1 MTTTDPTPA
10 PAEALRPRRLRSSTV
25 VLGGMGLLAVALSA
39 CGSDPDRRCVD
50 RDSYTI
56 DGYKVLADK
65 NCRTTSGGSAAK
77 SKAGAKNGAGAKSAA
92 AVRPAWYYDSEAKSG
107 RADYGTFSQD
117 SAIQRGGL
125 GCDDDDNDGGG
136 YGG

>member
-1 MTTTDPTPA
+1 MTTTDPAPA
-10 PAEALRPRRLRSSTV
+10 PAEALRPRRLRSTTV

-65 NCRTTSGGSAAK
+65 NCRTTSGGTKTKTTS
-77 SKAGAKNGAGAKSAA
+77 GVKSATA
-92 AVRPAWYYDSEAKSG
+92 TR
-107 RADYGTFSQD
+107 
-117 SAIQRGGL
+117 
-125 GCDDDDNDGGG
+125 
-136 YGG
+136 

>member
-1 MTTTDPTPA
+1 MTTTDPAAT

-39 CGSDPDRRCVD
+39 CGSEPDRRCVD
-50 RDSYTI
+50 RDSYTL

-65 NCRTTSGGSAAK
+65 NCRTTSGRPATTARS
-77 SKAGAKNGAGAKSAA
+77 GAKPAA
-92 AVRPAWYYDSEAKSG
+92 RPAWYYGSEAGSG

-125 GCDDDDNDGGG
+125 GCDDDDHNGGG